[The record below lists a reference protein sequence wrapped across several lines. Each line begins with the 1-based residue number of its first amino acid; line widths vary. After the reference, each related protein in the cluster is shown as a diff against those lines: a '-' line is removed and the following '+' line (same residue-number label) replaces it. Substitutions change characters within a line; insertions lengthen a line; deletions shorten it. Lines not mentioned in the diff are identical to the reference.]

1 MFARFFCGM
10 SGYNNISIREY
21 KQRADIF
28 TMFSLV
34 TSEKPERLGHRLPIV
49 ATLQNTKMRYGFSE
63 GEPNETALDYIKNH
77 EILKNTK
84 LIAYGQSV
92 GGAVAIDVVSKNENL
107 FEALIIENIL
117 FLFFTS
123 PSFER
128 RDFYCYEDG
137 FISTERDFDFTTCF
151 EESVLTPVISFYF
164 TCSFIYFKFS
174 LKQERTQFTPRRP
187 PSYYI
192 EAVLTSLFLFI
203 QFYYAILF
211 IPLGIKSRL
220 VQSTLNF
227 IIAII
232 ILISINI
239 KYSTNVH
246 QNYVQTIPLSFQQKK
261 LSLNFIKYFWFLKML
276 NSILQIRTYTISGF
290 KNLNKVIFHLM
301 LLSLILETLSFIY
314 LTFIIRFINNN
325 SCLKLQKGTLL
336 GGYLDL
342 YKDSSKNVS
351 FELPPCSSSSGRT
364 VLSKFMD
371 EDQGYYSDG
380 DDLDGKPNKYQD

>member
-1 MFARFFCGM
+1 MLLTFYHCILSIQIQNRHPCCILQEVKSAEDTISDGLVVYDAMLLEEMEEEISLVNGVNCVLGRATVFLLKIIRITSDKNYNSGDVIFIPKYANDIIKNEFKILETTLSRLEKSGSSGM
-10 SGYNNISIREY
+10 NIGSIREY

-34 TSEKPERLGHRLPIV
+34 RSEKPERLGHRLPIV
-49 ATLQNTKMRYGFSE
+49 RLLYKILKCNIFILSYRRYGFSE

-192 EAVLTSLFLFI
+192 EA
-203 QFYYAILF
+203 
-211 IPLGIKSRL
+211 
-220 VQSTLNF
+220 
-227 IIAII
+227 
-232 ILISINI
+232 
-239 KYSTNVH
+239 
-246 QNYVQTIPLSFQQKK
+246 
-261 LSLNFIKYFWFLKML
+261 
-276 NSILQIRTYTISGF
+276 
-290 KNLNKVIFHLM
+290 
-301 LLSLILETLSFIY
+301 
-314 LTFIIRFINNN
+314 
-325 SCLKLQKGTLL
+325 KGTLL